1 MLFNS
6 RRGVKMFI
14 IIVGGG
20 KVGRYLIKDFTAK
33 GYRVVLIEE
42 DKKKGEDIREKHE
55 VEVIW
60 GDGSE
65 PEVLEKA
72 GIDQCDTVLA
82 VTEDDQDNLVICQLA
97 ERKYS
102 ISKTYTRVNTPGNEK
117 LFSWLGVNVAVSS
130 ASILSAMVEHEV
142 TISDLSSLLNKDQDK
157 LKLVRIT
164 VSDNSDTVDKKLNE
178 IDLPLE
184 SVLVAILRGN
194 DSLVPRGNTQ
204 IRKKDTILAL
214 TKPELKEELINIFN

>member
-1 MLFNS
+1 
-6 RRGVKMFI
+6 MFI

-20 KVGRYLIKDFTAK
+20 KVGRYLLKSFTEKDYK
-33 GYRVVLIEE
+33 VVLIEQDE
-42 DKKKGEDIREKHE
+42 DKVEDIKKKYGI
-55 VEVIW
+55 EVIW

-65 PEVLEKA
+65 QKNLEKA
-72 GIDQCDTVLA
+72 GIEECDAVLA

-97 ERKYS
+97 ERKYN

-130 ASILSAMVEHEV
+130 GSILSAMVEHEV
-142 TISDLSSLLNKDQDK
+142 TLSDLSSLLNKDQDK

-164 VSDNSDTVDKKLNE
+164 VDDKSESVDKKLKE

-184 SVLVAILRGN
+184 SVLVTILRGE
-194 DSLVPRGNTQ
+194 DSLVPRGNTK
-204 IRKKDTILAL
+204 IKGRDTILAL
-214 TKPELKEELINIFN
+214 TKPELKDELINIFNNVK